1 MTSPAGPAT
10 LPTGLPESDWKA
22 FRKLREVALER
33 FCERILAE
41 LGRITSGAKR
51 TSHAR
56 YLAAYGLIQERD
68 DQIARA
74 FNNPRRSVAV
84 SQLAMMVS
92 LDLISQEEL
101 QSFTPRTQSV
111 VEALRHL
118 ARGGSCD

>member
-1 MTSPAGPAT
+1 MSTD
-10 LPTGLPESDWKA
+10 LPESDWKA

-41 LGRITSGAKR
+41 VGRIISDAKR
-51 TSHAR
+51 SSHAR
-56 YLAAYGLIQERD
+56 YLAAYELIQERD

-74 FNNPRRSVAV
+74 FNSPRRSVAV
-84 SQLAMMVS
+84 SQLATMMS

-111 VEALRHL
+111 VEALRQPMRK
-118 ARGGSCD
+118 ARATKGA

>member
-1 MTSPAGPAT
+1 MVTD
-10 LPTGLPESDWKA
+10 LPEPDWNA

-41 LGRITSGAKR
+41 VGRVTSDAKR
-51 TSHAR
+51 TPHAR
-56 YLAAYGLIQERD
+56 YLAAYELIQERD

-84 SQLAMMVS
+84 SQLAAMMS
-92 LDLISQEEL
+92 LDLIDREEL

-111 VEALRHL
+111 VEALRQPMKR
-118 ARGGSCD
+118 ARAT